1 MNDIAF
7 ELLDWTRGPGL
18 EIASVIFVLGIALRL
33 GELAFIGRK
42 PNLAPARGSTV
53 VQGIKT
59 IFTRTAPA
67 PGMVK
72 RTPAIHIGGWVFHIG
87 FFIVVLFY
95 SAHIRVFDDLFNVP
109 WTRWP
114 SSTIANIAVITMIA
128 LVVLLVTRI
137 AHPVRRK
144 ISNLGDYAA
153 WALTFAPLVTGYIS
167 AHDLTDA
174 PILMK
179 ALHILSVE
187 LLMVA
192 FPFTKLM
199 HGITTF
205 VARYYNGAIQGH
217 KGAKS

>member
-1 MNDIAF
+1 MDDFSF
-7 ELLDWTRGPGL
+7 ELLDWARGPGL
-18 EIASVIFVLGIALRL
+18 EIASVLFVLGIALRL
-33 GELAFIGRK
+33 GEIAYIGRK
-42 PNLAPARGSTV
+42 PNFAPARGNPV
-53 VQGIKT
+53 AQGIKT

-72 RTPAIHIGGWVFHIG
+72 RAPAIHIGGWIFHIG
-87 FFIVVLFY
+87 FFVTILFY
-95 SAHIRVFDDLFNVP
+95 SAHIRVFDDWFEVP
-109 WTRWP
+109 WSRWP
-114 SSTIANIAVITMIA
+114 SSIIAFVAVVTMVA
-128 LVVLLVTRI
+128 LIVLLLTRI

-144 ISNLGDYAA
+144 ISTAGDYAV

-174 PILMK
+174 PALMK
-179 ALHILSVE
+179 ALHILSAE
-187 LLMVA
+187 ALMVA

-205 VARYYNGAIQGH
+205 VARYYNGAIQGR

>member
-1 MNDIAF
+1 MDIFAS
-7 ELLDWTRGPGL
+7 ELLDWARGPGL
-18 EIASVIFVLGIALRL
+18 DIASILFVLGIGLRL
-33 GELAFIGRK
+33 GELAFIGRR
-42 PNLAPARGSTV
+42 PNLAPARGNAV
-53 VQGIKT
+53 IQGIKT

-72 RTPAIHIGGWVFHIG
+72 RAPAIHIGGWVFHIG
-87 FFIVVLFY
+87 FAVVVLFY
-95 SAHIRVFDDLFNVP
+95 SSHIRVFDDLFTVP
-109 WTRWP
+109 WSRWP
-114 SSTIANIAVITMIA
+114 SSTIAGVAVITMIA
-128 LVVLLVTRI
+128 MAVLLVTRI

-144 ISNLGDYAA
+144 ISNAGDYAA

-179 ALHILSVE
+179 ALHILSAEV
-187 LLMVA
+187 LMVA

-199 HGITTF
+199 HGLTTF

-217 KGAKS
+217 KGARS

>member
-7 ELLDWTRGPGL
+7 ELLDWARGPGL
-18 EIASVIFVLGIALRL
+18 EITSVLFVLGIALRL

-42 PNLAPARGSTV
+42 PNLAPARGSAFA
-53 VQGIKT
+53 QGIKT

-72 RTPAIHIGGWVFHIG
+72 RAPAIHIGGWVFHIG

-95 SAHIRVFDDLFNVP
+95 SSHIRVFDDWFNVP

-114 SSTIANIAVITMIA
+114 SSTIANITIITMIA

-137 AHPVRRK
+137 AHPVRRR
-144 ISNLGDYAA
+144 ISNMGDYAA
-153 WALTFAPLVTGYIS
+153 WALTFLPLVTGYIS

-174 PILMK
+174 PIIMK
-179 ALHILSVE
+179 ALHILSAE

>member
-1 MNDIAF
+1 MNNIAF
-7 ELLDWTRGPGL
+7 ELLDWARGPGL
-18 EIASVIFVLGIALRL
+18 EIASILFVLGIGLRL
-33 GELAFIGRK
+33 GELAYIGRR
-42 PNLAPARGSTV
+42 PNLAPARGNAV
-53 VQGIKT
+53 LQGIKT

-72 RTPAIHIGGWVFHIG
+72 RAPAIHIGGWVFHVG
-87 FFIVVLFY
+87 FIVVVLFY
-95 SAHIRVFDDLFNVP
+95 SSHIRVFDDLFTVP
-109 WTRWP
+109 WSRWP
-114 SSTIANIAVITMIA
+114 GSTIATITVITMIA
-128 LVVLLVTRI
+128 MAVLLVTRI

-144 ISNLGDYAA
+144 ISNAGDYAA

-179 ALHILSVE
+179 ALHILSAEV
-187 LLMVA
+187 LMVA

-199 HGITTF
+199 HGVTTF